1 MISIEDLNNSFY
13 AKNLFSLHKGKVV
26 VTEKKNLGLE
36 GKLQKVTLLTDG
48 DFIEL
53 SNSYLQK
60 TCEVFKKVSGKFS
73 FKQDCDGIFLLNKGE
88 KQYFI
93 VVELKSGFDT
103 KAFCQI
109 ASSYIRCKAMLRNI
123 STYDSSRNYAE
134 KAFLISYEDDYQ
146 KYDAI
151 SNSKVLASKKLMADS
166 SMGDVLNS
174 FRVQIKKKGKVIVNP
189 SDFHLESMSIPSD
202 LLMKNLEIVG
212 VEIKRG
218 ICEENIQLDSLL

>member
-13 AKNLFSLHKGKVV
+13 AKNLFSMHKGKVII
-26 VTEKKNLGLE
+26 TEKKNLGQK
-36 GKLQKVTLLTDG
+36 GKLQKVTLITDG
-48 DFIEL
+48 DLIEL

-60 TCEVFKKVSGKFS
+60 TSEVFKKISGKFS
-73 FKQDCDGIFLLNKGE
+73 FKQDCDGIFLLNKDE

-123 STYDSSRNYAE
+123 STYDSSQNYAE
-134 KAFLISYEDDYQ
+134 KAFLISYEDDSQ

-151 SNSKVLASKKLMADS
+151 SNSKVLASKRLLADS
-166 SMGDVLNS
+166 SMGDILNS
-174 FRVQIKKKGKVIVNP
+174 FRVQIKKKGKVLVNP
-189 SDFHLESMSIPSD
+189 SDFWLESMSIPSD
-202 LLMKNLEIVG
+202 LLMRDLEIVG

-218 ICEENIQLDSLL
+218 LCEENILLDSFL